1 MKAPFKKLLPQS
13 PRSPQCPQC
22 PRSVNTSLKV
32 LLPLLLL
39 ALPAAVQ
46 AQFTFTTNN
55 GAITI
60 T

>member
-1 MKAPFKKLLPQS
+1 MEKCL
-13 PRSPQCPQC
+13 R
-22 PRSVNTSLKV
+22 R

-39 ALPAAVQ
+39 VTVPAVVQ

-60 T
+60 TG